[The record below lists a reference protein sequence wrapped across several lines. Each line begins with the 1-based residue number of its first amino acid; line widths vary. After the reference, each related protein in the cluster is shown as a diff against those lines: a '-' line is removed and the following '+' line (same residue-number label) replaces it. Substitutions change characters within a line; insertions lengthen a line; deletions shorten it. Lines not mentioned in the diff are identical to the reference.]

1 MAGPR
6 GGRVRVSDGQ
16 PRPGGL
22 GGQGP
27 HSRLGNRLPGLS
39 LCVCRRGWAA
49 NKPCP
54 RHLGAELPLW
64 GHGAGPTP
72 GSELSPPT
80 RLTLSDPSEEP
91 HPHAAGLGQP
101 EGRGNRVGQPGGVPS
116 TEGLEPSGRGPQPAS
131 HLPKPQPC
139 WPHLR
144 TGTEKGD
151 CQRSPVAAPPQQPAG
166 GPGRGRGQGR
176 AAASCP
182 RRHRPRSSPKRKPA
196 QDGARSWMLTETP
209 LRERARGTAGDPGRP
224 PARRATA
231 RPLGARSPGAVEG
244 VGAARPAG
252 PPELRLGGGDHAG
265 TPSPPRMRQTAR
277 RQARPTDLK
286 RPVPGA
292 RPRDV
297 SLSERLLL
305 SSRGG
310 RGPGGGGDGLAPHL
324 RDRGA
329 AWRWTQPPTPA
340 WCSFPP
346 MARLR
351 QLIPTRTTLHLCG
364 SLVGTSPA
372 SAPGATWL
380 LLSAWGVWC
389 WGHLRADGWLGCRVA
404 WPSPVVEGLE
414 ADGGRCKEHGLIKAR
429 GVTQAQGKNAGQA
442 QAHHLW
448 ERWAVTGPG
457 PCWPIGAPSRGCW
470 GALSK
475 GQRGR
480 PLPAEA
486 CPGDMWD
493 RLLDEPAPLCRQV
506 DSPPPV

>member
-224 PARRATA
+224 PAR
-231 RPLGARSPGAVEG
+231 
-244 VGAARPAG
+244 
-252 PPELRLGGGDHAG
+252 
-265 TPSPPRMRQTAR
+265 
-277 RQARPTDLK
+277 
-286 RPVPGA
+286 
-292 RPRDV
+292 
-297 SLSERLLL
+297 
-305 SSRGG
+305 
-310 RGPGGGGDGLAPHL
+310 
-324 RDRGA
+324 
-329 AWRWTQPPTPA
+329 
-340 WCSFPP
+340 
-346 MARLR
+346 
-351 QLIPTRTTLHLCG
+351 
-364 SLVGTSPA
+364 
-372 SAPGATWL
+372 
-380 LLSAWGVWC
+380 
-389 WGHLRADGWLGCRVA
+389 
-404 WPSPVVEGLE
+404 
-414 ADGGRCKEHGLIKAR
+414 
-429 GVTQAQGKNAGQA
+429 
-442 QAHHLW
+442 
-448 ERWAVTGPG
+448 
-457 PCWPIGAPSRGCW
+457 
-470 GALSK
+470 
-475 GQRGR
+475 
-480 PLPAEA
+480 
-486 CPGDMWD
+486 
-493 RLLDEPAPLCRQV
+493 
-506 DSPPPV
+506 